1 MAESIDSYSIVQETG
16 LSYEQ
21 RWQIIQHFTEWIKHG
36 DSKIQTLLTVQ
47 AVIIATYGV
56 SVPVFF
62 FKSGVWNFWTIF
74 CNAAFVLVT
83 LASFIYGFFSA
94 LQPYTKPY
102 EGKDKNRNV
111 FFYGSY
117 SKDELLFE
125 LENLNH
131 KEQLQQLSAQISVLG
146 RVTKNKFRHVQNL
159 QQFVVISIIL
169 LIPVY
174 ISFSL
179 VR

>member
-1 MAESIDSYSIVQETG
+1 MAESIDRYKVEQETG

-21 RWQIIQHFTEWIKHG
+21 RWQVIQHFTEWIKHG
-36 DSKIQTLLTVQ
+36 DSKIQTLLMVQ

-62 FKSGVWNFWTIF
+62 SKSGVWNFWTIF
-74 CNAAFVLVT
+74 CNAVFALAT

-102 EGKDKNRNV
+102 EEKDKNRNV

-117 SKDELLFE
+117 LKNERLSE
-125 LENLNH
+125 LESLSREE
-131 KEQLQQLSAQISVLG
+131 KMQQLSAQISVLG
-146 RVTKNKFRHVQNL
+146 RVAKNKFRHIQNL
-159 QQFVVISIIL
+159 QRFVVISIIL
-169 LIPVY
+169 LVPVY
-174 ISFSL
+174 ISFIL